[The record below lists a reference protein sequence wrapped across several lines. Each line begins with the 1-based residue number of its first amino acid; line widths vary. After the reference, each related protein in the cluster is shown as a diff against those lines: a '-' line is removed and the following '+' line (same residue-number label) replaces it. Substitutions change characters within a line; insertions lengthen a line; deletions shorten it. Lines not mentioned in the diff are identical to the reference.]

1 MSYELRMSYTIILP
15 AQART
20 SYVNNF
26 FVPNSTEYETSEHS
40 HQMVAMSI
48 FKWIELKPVAKQSDK
63 TRESDIGN
71 FKSTSIKIIS
81 SHLYEKI
88 ILFTVL

>member
-26 FVPNSTEYETSEHS
+26 FVPNSTEYETLEHS
-40 HQMVAMSI
+40 HQMDSNVD
-48 FKWIELKPVAKQSDK
+48 L
-63 TRESDIGN
+63 
-71 FKSTSIKIIS
+71 
-81 SHLYEKI
+81 
-88 ILFTVL
+88 

>member
-1 MSYELRMSYTIILP
+1 
-15 AQART
+15 
-20 SYVNNF
+20 
-26 FVPNSTEYETSEHS
+26 
-40 HQMVAMSI
+40 MSI

-88 ILFTVL
+88 ILFTVLSNLLSSGNFGKNSPSSCYCS